1 MKRGLSL
8 YFLLTLLAG
17 MMASWT
23 PLASAQ
29 EGKEGHDSVMGTWF
43 IQVPSATGLTV
54 CSNGAPVAPSPPPF
68 VQLATFAAGGTYTE
82 TNSVLNFNTAS
93 SLGFNG
99 SDGHGAWKAQGAG
112 HYKLTFR
119 KLLYTSAGEY
129 AGNADLNDDVTVGD
143 NTITGTFTVMF
154 SLPKGTP
161 LCASGQLSLSGSV
174 SSNAALE
181 LRKS

>member
-1 MKRGLSL
+1 MKKSLSM

-17 MMASWT
+17 IMASWAS
-23 PLASAQ
+23 LASAQ
-29 EGKEGHDSVMGTWF
+29 EGEEGHDSVVGTWF
-43 IQVPSATGLTV
+43 IHVPSATGLTV
-54 CSNGAPVAPSPPPF
+54 CSNGAPVAPPPPPF

-119 KLLYTSAGEY
+119 KLLYTGAGEY
-129 AGNADLNDDVTVGD
+129 AGNADLNDNVTVGD
-143 NTITGTFTVMF
+143 NTISGTFTVKF
-154 SLPKGTP
+154 SLPNGTQ
-161 LCASGQLSLSGSV
+161 LCASGQLSGERISV
-174 SSNAALE
+174 Q
-181 LRKS
+181 